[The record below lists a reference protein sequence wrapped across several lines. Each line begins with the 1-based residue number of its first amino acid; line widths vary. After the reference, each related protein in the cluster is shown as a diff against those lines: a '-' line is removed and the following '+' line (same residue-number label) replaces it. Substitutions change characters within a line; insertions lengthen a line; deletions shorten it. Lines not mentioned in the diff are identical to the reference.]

1 MKAAVDE
8 IIDHEG
14 IVTSISESSVFVSI
28 SAKSACSGCHAK
40 SSCGMLGSE
49 VKIVEVKGDYD
60 VKPGETVNVRM
71 AQSTGF
77 KALTF
82 GYILPFMALFLVLI
96 TLISLK
102 IPELTAGLMAIGALL
117 PYYLVLYLFR
127 KKLDEKFTF
136 TIKV

>member
-1 MKAAVDE
+1 MKAVVNE

-14 IVTSISESSVFVSI
+14 IVTSISGRSIFVSI
-28 SAKSACSGCHAK
+28 SATSACSGCHAK
-40 SSCGMLGSE
+40 GSCSILGSE
-49 VKIVEVKGDYD
+49 VKIIEVKGDYN
-60 VKPGETVNVRM
+60 VKPGETVNIRM

-77 KALTF
+77 KALAY

-102 IPELTAGLMAIGALL
+102 IPELTAGLMAIGVLL
-117 PYYLVLYLFR
+117 PYYLILYLFR

-136 TIKV
+136 TLKV